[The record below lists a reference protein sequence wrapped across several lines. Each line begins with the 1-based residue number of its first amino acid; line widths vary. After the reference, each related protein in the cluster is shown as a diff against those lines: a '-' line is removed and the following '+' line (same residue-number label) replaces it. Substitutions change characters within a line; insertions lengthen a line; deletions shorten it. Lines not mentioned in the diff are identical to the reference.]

1 MRTVRFRARAIQ
13 NINRQ
18 IAYFDEN
25 APHIIEPF
33 RADMRTTIS
42 LVQTFPHIGH
52 KGEVDGTR
60 EIISIKFRY
69 IIVYVVREDFI
80 EVLRV
85 FFKGQNRQDK
95 NG

>member
-1 MRTVRFRARAIQ
+1 MKAIRFRARAIQ
-13 NINRQ
+13 NINTQ

-25 APHIIEPF
+25 APHNIELF

-42 LVQTFPHIGH
+42 LLQTFPHIGH
-52 KGEVDGTR
+52 KGEVDGTL

-69 IIVYVVREDFI
+69 IIVYVVRDDFI
-80 EVLRV
+80 EILRV
-85 FFKGQNRQDK
+85 FFKGQNREDK